1 MTIQHS
7 VAVRN
12 ARGNAFESTIGTAAR
27 LSLRSGA
34 PPANCAAA
42 DSGTEI
48 IRYTLASD
56 WANAFASGAA
66 NPWLSGLP
74 LTGAA
79 TGAAVPGHYRLYASD
94 GTTCHDQGTITATG
108 GGGDL
113 TVDNAAATTVGQTV
127 NVTAWSRTE
136 AGA

>member
-1 MTIQHS
+1 MTVQKS

-12 ARGNAFESTIGTAAR
+12 ARGNADETTIGTAAR
-27 LSLRSGA
+27 LSLRTGA

-56 WANAFASGAA
+56 WAAAFASGAA
-66 NPWLSGLP
+66 SPWLNNLP
-74 LTGAA
+74 LTGAS
-79 TGAAVPGHYRLYASD
+79 TGTGTLGHYRIYASD
-94 GTTCHDQGTITATG
+94 GTTCHHQGTITATG

-113 TVDNAAATTVGQTV
+113 TVDNTSVVSPQVV
-127 NVTAWSRTE
+127 NVTAWGVTE

>member
-1 MTIQHS
+1 MAQQFSI
-7 VAVRN
+7 AVRN

-27 LSLRSGA
+27 LSIRSGA
-34 PPANCAAA
+34 PPATCATA

-66 NPWLSGLP
+66 NPWLSSLP

-79 TGAAVPGHYRLYASD
+79 TGAAAPGHYRIYASD
-94 GTTCHDQGTITATG
+94 GTTCHMQGTVATSAA
-108 GGGDL
+108 DL
-113 TVDNAAATTVGQTV
+113 IVDNGGATTVGQTV
-127 NVTAWSRTE
+127 NVTAWAITE

>member
-1 MTIQHS
+1 MAQQFS

-12 ARGNAFESTIGTAAR
+12 ARGNQFEIVIGTAAR
-27 LSLRSGA
+27 LSIRSGA

-42 DSGTEI
+42 DSGVEI

-66 NPWLSGLP
+66 SPWLSGLP

-79 TGAAVPGHYRLYASD
+79 TGAAAPGHYRLYRSD
-94 GTTCHDQGTITATG
+94 GTTCDMQGTVTATG
-108 GGGDL
+108 GGGDM
-113 TVDNAAATTVGQTV
+113 TVDNAAATVVGQTV
-127 NVTAWSRTE
+127 NVTGWAITE

>member
-1 MTIQHS
+1 MAQQFSIN
-7 VAVRN
+7 VRN
-12 ARGNAFESTIGTAAR
+12 ARGNQFEGIIGTAAR

-66 NPWLSGLP
+66 SPWLTNLP
-74 LTGAA
+74 LTGTA
-79 TGAAVPGHYRLYASD
+79 TGAAAPGHYRIYASD
-94 GTTCHDQGTITATG
+94 GTTCGMQGTITATG

-127 NVTAWSRTE
+127 NVTAWAITE